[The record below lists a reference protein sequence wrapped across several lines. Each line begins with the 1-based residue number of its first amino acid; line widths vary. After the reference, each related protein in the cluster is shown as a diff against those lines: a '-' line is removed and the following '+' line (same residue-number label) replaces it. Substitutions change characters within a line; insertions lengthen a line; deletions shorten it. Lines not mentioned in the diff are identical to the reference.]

1 MSRKAIVTQ
10 NFYKEVKTILAD
22 ARRRSF
28 RAVNFLMVEAY
39 WNIGR
44 MIVEEEFKWKKRAGY
59 GEFLIKELAV
69 KLTKDFG
76 KGFTETNVRYF
87 RLFFLAFPIHHA
99 LRDEFIKEESSKL
112 HRLSRESASSKKAIH
127 HAVRDEFIKEK
138 SLTLYP
144 IGRKSSNP
152 IKHVSSSKS
161 LTGKKMDA
169 VRSGFVI
176 QEAVNRKS
184 GELKNYLR
192 PELSWTH
199 YRLLLKL
206 DREEARL
213 FYMNEAANSNW
224 STREL
229 DRQITSLLFERL
241 SLSKNK
247 KAVIRMARKGQHI
260 QEPGDLIKDPY
271 VFEFLGLGNMEK
283 YYEEDLEK
291 ALIDHLQKFLLEL
304 GKGFSFVARQ
314 KRITLENDHY
324 HIDLV
329 FYNRLT
335 RSHILFDLKVG
346 KLTHQD
352 IGQMQM
358 YVNYFNR
365 NQKMKDENDTI
376 GVILCA
382 EKNNAVIKYTL
393 PEKQK
398 QIFISKYVPYLPT
411 EKELKKE
418 ILREK
423 EVFDMEHKLLPVK
436 K

>member
-1 MSRKAIVTQ
+1 MKQQKIIPKSLYNDIKI
-10 NFYKEVKTILAD
+10 ILED
-22 ARRRSF
+22 ARQRSY

-44 MIVEEEFKWKKRAGY
+44 LIVEEEFKWKKRADY
-59 GEFLIKELAV
+59 GSFLIKEISN

-76 KGFTETNVRYF
+76 EGFTETNVRYF

-99 LRDEFIKEESSKL
+99 LRDEFRTLDNSKL
-112 HRLSRESASSKKAIH
+112 H
-127 HAVRDEFIKEK
+127 
-138 SLTLYP
+138 P
-144 IGRKSSNP
+144 
-152 IKHVSSSKS
+152 
-161 LTGKKMDA
+161 M
-169 VRSGFVI
+169 
-176 QEAVNRKS
+176 S
-184 GELKNYLR
+184 GESTASISHALSDESGKIKIQDAARRNSIELQKYLR

-206 DREEARL
+206 EKQEARF
-213 FYMNEAANSNW
+213 FYMNESANSNW

-229 DRQITSLLFERL
+229 ERQMNSLLFERL
-241 SLSKNK
+241 ALSKDK
-247 KAVIRMARKGQHI
+247 KAVMKMAKKGQI
-260 QEPGDLIKDPY
+260 IVSPGDLVKDPY
-271 VFEFLGLGNMEK
+271 VLEFLGLEKLEK

-291 ALIDHLQKFLLEL
+291 ALINHLQRFLLEL

-314 KRITLENDHY
+314 KRITLDGDHY

-335 RSHILFDLKVG
+335 KSHILFDLKVG

-358 YVNYFNR
+358 YVNFYNR
-365 NQKMKDENDTI
+365 TQKLKEENDTI
-376 GVILCA
+376 GIILCA

-398 QIFISKYVPYLPT
+398 QIFISKYIPYLPT
-411 EKELKKE
+411 EEELKNE

-423 EVFDMEHKLLPVK
+423 EQFDMERKLIRGK
-436 K
+436 NE

>member
-1 MSRKAIVTQ
+1 MNRKEIVTK
-10 NFYKEVKTILAD
+10 NLYEEIKTILDD
-22 ARRRSF
+22 ARQKSY

-44 MIVEEEFKWKKRAGY
+44 LIFEEEFKGKKRAEY
-59 GEFLIKELAV
+59 GNYLIKELAER
-69 KLTKDFG
+69 LTKDFG
-76 KGFTETNVRYF
+76 KGFSENNLWYMRQFYIT
-87 RLFFLAFPIHHA
+87 FPIVHA
-99 LRDEFIKEESSKL
+99 VRGESKKLGSSKL
-112 HRLSRESASSKKAIH
+112 HALSGE
-127 HAVRDEFIKEK
+127 
-138 SLTLYP
+138 
-144 IGRKSSNP
+144 SSNS
-152 IKHVSSSKS
+152 IRHAARDKSRAKENVNAVSSELQLSAAAIGDAARHTSVDLKS
-161 LTGKKMDA
+161 
-169 VRSGFVI
+169 
-176 QEAVNRKS
+176 
-184 GELKNYLR
+184 YLR

-206 DREEARL
+206 EKEEARN

-229 DRQITSLLFERL
+229 ERQMNSLLFERL
-241 SLSKNK
+241 ALSRNKN
-247 KAVIRMARKGQHI
+247 AVIRMAKKGQII
-260 QEPGDLIKDPY
+260 QKPHDLVKDPY
-271 VFEFLGLGNMEK
+271 VLEFLGLEKLEK

-291 ALIDHLQKFLLEL
+291 ALTDHLEKFILEL

-314 KRITLENDHY
+314 KRITLDGEHY

-335 RSHILFDLKVG
+335 KSHILFDLKIG

-358 YVNYFNR
+358 YVNYYNR
-365 NQKMKDENDTI
+365 TQKLKDENDTI
-376 GVILCA
+376 GIILCA

-398 QIFISKYVPYLPT
+398 QIFISKYIPYLPT
-411 EKELKKE
+411 EEELKNE

-423 EVFDMEHKLLPVK
+423 EIFDMEHKLMRGK
-436 K
+436 NE

>member
-1 MSRKAIVTQ
+1 MKQQKIIPNNLYNDIKVIL
-10 NFYKEVKTILAD
+10 KT
-22 ARRRSF
+22 ARERSF
-28 RAVNFLMVEAY
+28 RTVNFLMVEAY

-44 MIVEEEFKWKKRAGY
+44 LIVEEEFKGKKRADY
-59 GEFLIKELAV
+59 GSFLIKDLSN

-76 KGFTETNVRYF
+76 AGFTETNVRYF

-99 LRDEFIKEESSKL
+99 LRDESKKSDSSKL
-112 HRLSRESASSKKAIH
+112 HALRGESSDSIRHSARDKSRVKENVNAVSSKLQLSATAI
-127 HAVRDEFIKEK
+127 D
-138 SLTLYP
+138 
-144 IGRKSSNP
+144 
-152 IKHVSSSKS
+152 
-161 LTGKKMDA
+161 DA
-169 VRSGFVI
+169 VRHTSVDL
-176 QEAVNRKS
+176 KS
-184 GELKNYLR
+184 YLR

-206 DREEARL
+206 EKQEARL

-229 DRQITSLLFERL
+229 ERQINSLLFERL
-241 SLSKNK
+241 ALSKNK
-247 KAVIRMARKGQHI
+247 KTVIRMAKKGQTI
-260 QEPGDLIKDPY
+260 NSPEDLVKDPY
-271 VFEFLGLGNMEK
+271 VLEFLGLEKMEK

-314 KRITLENDHY
+314 KRITLDGDHY

-335 RSHILFDLKVG
+335 KSHILFDLKVG

-358 YVNYFNR
+358 YVNYYNR
-365 NQKMKDENDTI
+365 TQKLKDENDTI
-376 GVILCA
+376 GIILCA

-393 PEKQK
+393 PENQK
-398 QIFISKYVPYLPT
+398 QIFISKYIPYLPT
-411 EKELKKE
+411 EEQLKNEILHEKEL
-418 ILREK
+418 
-423 EVFDMEHKLLPVK
+423 FDMERKLIRGK
-436 K
+436 NE

>member
-1 MSRKAIVTQ
+1 MKQKKIVSK
-10 NFYKEVKTILAD
+10 NFYSDIKIILEK
-22 ARRRSF
+22 ARERSY
-28 RAVNFLMVEAY
+28 RTVNFLMVEAY

-44 MIVEEEFKWKKRAGY
+44 LIVDEEQKGKRRADY
-59 GEFLIKELAV
+59 GSYLINELSE

-76 KGFTETNVRYF
+76 KGFDVSNIRHM
-87 RLFFLAFPIHHA
+87 RQFFLSFLIQDAVRLKLKI
-99 LRDEFIKEESSKL
+99 DENSKL
-112 HRLSRESASSKKAIH
+112 HALHGESTTSKKAIRH
-127 HAVRDEFIKEK
+127 SVRDE
-138 SLTLYP
+138 
-144 IGRKSSNP
+144 SSIPN
-152 IKHVSSSKS
+152 VN
-161 LTGKKMDA
+161 A
-169 VRSGFVI
+169 VRSELAI
-176 QEAVNRKS
+176 QGASNLKS
-184 GELKNYLR
+184 IELRRILR

-206 DREEARL
+206 EKEEARL

-229 DRQITSLLFERL
+229 ERQINSLLFERL
-241 SLSKNK
+241 ALSKDK
-247 KAVIRMARKGQHI
+247 KSVIKMAKKGQTI
-260 QEPGDLIKDPY
+260 SSPEDLVKDSY
-271 VFEFLGLGNMEK
+271 VLEFLGLEKLEK

-314 KRITLENDHY
+314 KRITLDGDHY

-335 RSHILFDLKVG
+335 KSHILFDLKVG

-358 YVNYFNR
+358 YVNYYNR
-365 NQKMKDENDTI
+365 TQKLKDENETI
-376 GVILCA
+376 GILLCA

-398 QIFISKYVPYLPT
+398 QIFISKYIPYLPT
-411 EKELKKE
+411 EDELKNE
-418 ILREK
+418 IMKEK
-423 EVFDMEHKLLPVK
+423 EQFEMGKKLLRGNNE
-436 K
+436 